1 MAFISFLK
9 ELDQSLL
16 LFLNGLHN
24 EFWDMV
30 MLMFTRKEIWLP
42 LYFALGLLILK
53 KYRMKFI
60 LIFGIVILAVVF
72 SDQLSVLVKESVKR
86 LRPVHD
92 PEIGD
97 LVHNVFRKGGL
108 HGFFSSHASNTI
120 AVAFLTSKL
129 FNNKLYTITVFCWAL
144 AVSYSRIYLGVHY
157 PFDVLVGIG
166 WGIFTGYVFY
176 KIALFAE
183 QKVARFSSP
192 KIQGTSLTPAEAM
205 SFVIVFV
212 VSVATMMLVI
222 WRLQYYNFM

>member
-53 KYRMKFI
+53 KYRIKFI

-120 AVAFLTSKL
+120 CGCF
-129 FNNKLYTITVFCWAL
+129 
-144 AVSYSRIYLGVHY
+144 SYI
-157 PFDVLVGIG
+157 
-166 WGIFTGYVFY
+166 
-176 KIALFAE
+176 KIV
-183 QKVARFSSP
+183 QK
-192 KIQGTSLTPAEAM
+192 
-205 SFVIVFV
+205 
-212 VSVATMMLVI
+212 
-222 WRLQYYNFM
+222 